1 MNNKTRKTENLL
13 SKQIGI
19 IEKICNSCKIIKPVS
34 NFSLKK
40 TVLSGFLPRSSCKS
54 CRVLE
59 AQNWR
64 IKNPQKSI
72 EYCRYSY
79 LKNPDKHKKWA
90 KKSYQKRKEFLSDA
104 YIKDLFVIKTTLR
117 RSQIPIELVNAKRVQ
132 LQIKRFLE
140 DQNEKRQ

>member
-34 NFSLKK
+34 DFSLKK
-40 TVLSGFLPRSSCKS
+40 TTLSGFLPRSACKV

-59 AQNWR
+59 AKNWR
-64 IKNPQKSI
+64 IKNPQKSL
-72 EYCRYSY
+72 EYFKLSC
-79 LKNPDKHKKWA
+79 LKNPDKHKEWL
-90 KKSYQKRKEFLSDA
+90 KKSYQKRKETLSDS
-104 YIKDLFVIKTTLR
+104 YVKDLLITKTTLSR
-117 RSQIPIELVNAKRVQ
+117 AQIPIELVKAKQIQ

-140 DQNEKRQ
+140 DQNEKR